1 MSFQAK
7 EQYNISDLV
16 EIMRLLRGENGCPW
30 DREQTHKTIR
40 RDLIEECYETVE
52 AIDADDPNML
62 REELGDLLMQVV
74 FHSRIS
80 EEEGQFD
87 FDGVA
92 DGICKKLIY
101 RHTHVFADAAA
112 DTSEQVLEKWD
123 ELKKK
128 EKGQTTAYQTLCSV
142 PRVFPALM
150 RSQKVQKRAKKA
162 GFDYPDVEMAL
173 ADLKSEISEFENAV
187 NAGNASDC
195 FEELGDI
202 IFSAVNVA
210 RLTGID
216 AEDSL
221 TASCDKFIARFG
233 EVERLAAEQGVDMK
247 LASLDRL
254 NELWREAKTAQ
265 SKNKLK

>member
-7 EQYNISDLV
+7 ESYNISDLV
-16 EIMRLLRGENGCPW
+16 DIMRLLRAENGCPW
-30 DREQTHKTIR
+30 DREQTHESIR
-40 RDLIEECYETVE
+40 RDLIEECYEVVE
-52 AIDADDPNML
+52 AIDADNPDML
-62 REELGDLLMQVV
+62 CEELGDLLMQVV

-80 EEEGQFD
+80 EEQGRFD
-87 FDGVA
+87 FDNVA

-101 RHTHVFADAAA
+101 RHPHVFADVIAE
-112 DTSEQVLEKWD
+112 TSEQVLENWD

-142 PRVFPALM
+142 PKVFPALM
-150 RSQKVQKRAKKA
+150 RSQKVQKRAGKV
-162 GFDYPDVEMAL
+162 GFDYPDAEMAL
-173 ADLKSEISEFENAV
+173 ADLKSEISELEDAISAKDDSN
-187 NAGNASDC
+187 C

-202 IFSAVNVA
+202 LFSVVNVA
-210 RLTGID
+210 RFLGID

-233 EVERLAAEQGVDMK
+233 DVERLAAEQGVDMK
-247 LASLDRL
+247 HASLDRL
-254 NELWREAKTAQ
+254 NELWRDAKSAQ